1 MQNHTIFSRT
11 FTGKT
16 VWITGASSGI
26 GEALAYALAE
36 AGATLIL
43 SARREDELERV
54 RSACKCSHEHKVV
67 VLDMLDNDA
76 VLVTAE
82 KVLAE
87 SGAPDYLF
95 NNAGITQRALIK
107 DADAAMYRK
116 VMEINYFSVVTLT
129 QALLPAM
136 LERGS
141 GHIITTSSI
150 AGLVGIPYRS
160 AYCSSKHAVIGFMDS
175 LRAEVHDQGLRVTT
189 LCPGF
194 VQTNIIETAR
204 REGTARADVE
214 DTVIANGMPVDIAV
228 QQALEAIIKE
238 EEQVV
243 IAEGK
248 EKFAPLIKRL
258 FPKLAYKI
266 VRSAKT
272 T

>member
-1 MQNHTIFSRT
+1 MQNNTNFTST

-26 GEALAYALAE
+26 GEALAYALAD
-36 AGATLIL
+36 AGAKLIL

-54 RSACKCSHEHKVV
+54 RVACKCSHEHKVLL
-67 VLDMLDNDA
+67 LDMLDNDA
-76 VLVTAE
+76 VLATAE

-150 AGLVGIPYRS
+150 AGLVGTV
-160 AYCSSKHAVIGFMDS
+160 SSTS
-175 LRAEVHDQGLRVTT
+175 
-189 LCPGF
+189 
-194 VQTNIIETAR
+194 
-204 REGTARADVE
+204 ARAV
-214 DTVIANGMPVDIAV
+214 PSRRAV
-228 QQALEAIIKE
+228 SMML
-238 EEQVV
+238 V
-243 IAEGK
+243 
-248 EKFAPLIKRL
+248 
-258 FPKLAYKI
+258 
-266 VRSAKT
+266 
-272 T
+272 